1 MKKMYWC
8 YIAAIVLA
16 MSWLVV
22 GVDYMPFVFA
32 WLPLIGV
39 TIWVMRDKEFLKW
52 VISKLPFDDEE

>member
-22 GVDYMPFVFA
+22 GVDYMPCVFA

>member
-16 MSWLVV
+16 MLWLVV

-39 TIWVMRDKEFLKW
+39 IIWVVRDKEFLKW